1 MSELEP
7 IFILCS
13 LLLLI
18 IGVIKNFKSTNIF
31 IKLGTILF
39 IIGEWSFIL
48 DFLKGLVAGILQ

>member
-18 IGVIKNFKSTNIF
+18 IGLVRNFKSTNIF
-31 IKLGTILF
+31 IKLATVFF

-48 DFLKGLVAGILQ
+48 NFLKGLLAGILK